1 MNKSCLAILSGLA
14 FGGALIV
21 NAPHAWSQ
29 AGQPGTGA
37 APSAGQKSESAGQKS
52 GSESQVQKP
61 TDPPVSSSQQPGTSS
76 KSEISRGEG
85 MGKQAGTESRGAGK
99 WSKDKVKAVQE
110 ALKTK
115 GFDPGEADGVLGPKT
130 GRALRDFQKSQNIQV
145 TGRID
150 DKTASALG
158 VESGAMSSS
167 QPSSKEST
175 IGSRGKSEPSGT
187 SPSGSS
193 GPGSQSSSSMQKEK
207 TGSPVS
213 EPDKPGAKGGTTSSP
228 PSKPTGKE

>member
-14 FGGALIV
+14 FGGALLV
-21 NAPHAWSQ
+21 SAPHAWAQ
-29 AGQPGTGA
+29 ATPGGTG
-37 APSAGQKSESAGQKS
+37 EKS
-52 GSESQVQKP
+52 GSESRAQKP
-61 TDPPVSSSQQPGTSS
+61 TDPPVSSSQQPGTSG

-85 MGKQAGTESRGAGK
+85 TGMQGGKESRSAGK

-110 ALKTK
+110 ALKGK

-130 GRALRDFQKSQNIQV
+130 GQALRDFQKSQNLQV

-158 VESGAMSSS
+158 VDAGGVSSS

-187 SPSGSS
+187 SPSGAKD
-193 GPGSQSSSSMQKEK
+193 KEK

-213 EPDKPGAKGGTTSSP
+213 EPDKPGARGGTTTSP

>member
-14 FGGALIV
+14 FGGAVIV

-29 AGQPGTGA
+29 ATPGG
-37 APSAGQKSESAGQKS
+37 SSEKS
-52 GSESQVQKP
+52 GSESRAQKP
-61 TDPPVSSSQQPGTSS
+61 ADPPVSSSQQPGTSS
-76 KSEISRGEG
+76 KSGMSRSEG
-85 MGKQAGTESRGAGK
+85 TGMQAGTEGRGAGK
-99 WSKDKVKAVQE
+99 WSKDKVKAIQE
-110 ALKTK
+110 ALKSK
-115 GFDPGEADGVLGPKT
+115 GFDPGAADGVVGPKT
-130 GRALRDFQKSQNIQV
+130 GQALRDFQKAQNLQV

-158 VESGAMSSS
+158 VDAGGMSSS

-175 IGSRGKSEPSGT
+175 IGSRGAGTGSQPPSGT
-187 SPSGSS
+187 SPGASS
-193 GPGSQSSSSMQKEK
+193 GTGSQSSSSMEKEK

-213 EPDKPGAKGGTTSSP
+213 EPDKPGARGGTTTSP

>member
-14 FGGALIV
+14 FGGAVIV
-21 NAPHAWSQ
+21 NAPLGWSQ
-29 AGQPGTGA
+29 ATPG
-37 APSAGQKSESAGQKS
+37 SSSEKS
-52 GSESQVQKP
+52 GSESRAQKP
-61 TDPPVSSSQQPGTSS
+61 TDPPMSSSKQPGTSS
-76 KSEISRGEG
+76 KSEISGSEG
-85 MGKQAGTESRGAGK
+85 KGMEGGKESRSAGK

-115 GFDPGEADGVLGPKT
+115 GFDPGEPDGVVGPKT
-130 GRALRDFQKSQNIQV
+130 SQALRDFQKSQNIQV

-158 VESGAMSSS
+158 VEAGGVSSS

-175 IGSRGKSEPSGT
+175 IGSRSKSESSGT
-187 SPSGSS
+187 SPSSPSGSS
-193 GPGSQSSSSMQKEK
+193 GTGSQSSGAMQKEK

-213 EPDKPGAKGGTTSSP
+213 EPDKPGAKGGTTTSP

>member
-14 FGGALIV
+14 FGGAVIF

-29 AGQPGTGA
+29 ATPG
-37 APSAGQKSESAGQKS
+37 SSSEKS
-52 GSESQVQKP
+52 GSESRAQKP

-76 KSEISRGEG
+76 KSGISRSEG
-85 MGKQAGTESRGAGK
+85 TGMQAGTESRGAGK
-99 WSKDKVKAVQE
+99 WSKDKVKAIQE
-110 ALKTK
+110 ALKNK
-115 GFDPGEADGVLGPKT
+115 GFDPGAADGVVGPRT
-130 GRALRDFQKSQNIQV
+130 GQALREFQKSQNLQV

-158 VESGAMSSS
+158 VDSGGMSSS

-175 IGSRGKSEPSGT
+175 IGSRGTSEPSGT
-187 SPSGSS
+187 SPSG
-193 GPGSQSSSSMQKEK
+193 QSSSSMEKEK
-207 TGSPVS
+207 TGSQAGS
-213 EPDKPGAKGGTTSSP
+213 EPAKPGARGGTTTDA

>member
-14 FGGALIV
+14 FGGAVIV

-29 AGQPGTGA
+29 ATPG
-37 APSAGQKSESAGQKS
+37 SSSEKS
-52 GSESQVQKP
+52 GSESRAQKP
-61 TDPPVSSSQQPGTSS
+61 TDPPASSSQQPGGSS
-76 KSEISRGEG
+76 KSGMSRGEG
-85 MGKQAGTESRGAGK
+85 TGTQAGKESRSAGK

-115 GFDPGEADGVLGPKT
+115 GFDPGEPDGVLGPKT
-130 GRALRDFQKSQNIQV
+130 SQALRDFQKSQNIQV

-158 VESGAMSSS
+158 VEAGGMSSS

-175 IGSRGKSEPSGT
+175 IGRRGKSEPSGT
-187 SPSGSS
+187 SPGASS
-193 GPGSQSSSSMQKEK
+193 GTGSQSSSSMEKEK
-207 TGSPVS
+207 TGSQVS
-213 EPDKPGAKGGTTSSP
+213 EPDKPGARGGTTTSP